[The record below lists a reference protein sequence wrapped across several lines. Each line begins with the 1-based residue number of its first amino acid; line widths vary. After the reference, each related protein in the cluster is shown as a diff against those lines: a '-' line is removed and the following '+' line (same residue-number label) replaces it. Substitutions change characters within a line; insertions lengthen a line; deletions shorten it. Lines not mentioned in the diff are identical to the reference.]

1 MRTRRLTCPIPI
13 RRIHLQTEY
22 FEKSVKKSLPRWLNR
37 MQQWN
42 DNNSQMKEH
51 RMDRNIPDIDV
62 SYVVINSNQKNKNSR
77 NEEIKMDTLIVP
89 SA

>member
-1 MRTRRLTCPIPI
+1 
-13 RRIHLQTEY
+13 
-22 FEKSVKKSLPRWLNR
+22 